1 MRRPIRLLT
10 AVIALIAVAAVVLP
24 GSAVQ
29 AAPAVQPQAIA
40 WSPCVE
46 DPTAQCG
53 TLRVPVDWSRPRG
66 EKIDLALARRPATDP
81 AARIGSLVINP
92 GGPGGSGVD
101 FALFAQFYFTPEIT
115 RRFDLVGFDP
125 RGVAR
130 SHPVLCSLDV
140 LAQAPSLIVTNQAEF
155 DQYVAYNRRLRQDC
169 RQHTGPL
176 YDHVDTLS
184 VVRDLDAIRAALGD
198 RKLTYYGVSY
208 GTLIGQQ
215 YAEVFPNR
223 VRALALDSNM
233 DHSLGTKDFMDTET
247 ETVQDG
253 FDEFVS
259 WCGRTAGC
267 ALHDRNVKA
276 VWADLLARAE
286 RGELRDPGNPDIVL
300 MPLDLIGLAFSAQY
314 GPFWFELADI
324 LAALDAGTPPTATS
338 WARLAGPKAA
348 ARTAA
353 DGPVLIENSF
363 EAIFCQDWTLPV
375 RDYAEFARH
384 LRRGA
389 RLAPDMRF
397 SVLSLVGPLSCLGTP
412 TPINN
417 PQHKLDV
424 RHANTLLLEN
434 SLFDPATAYS
444 WATNAAQQLGRAAV
458 LVTYEGWGHGVYG
471 REACGTGAIDRYLV
485 SLRLPARGTRC
496 AAVEPVPPGI
506 EMQRSGG
513 LPQTNRWRLTSRPH
527 MYMFGVIE

>member
-1 MRRPIRLLT
+1 L
-10 AVIALIAVAAVVLP
+10 AIAAIAVLAVVLP

-29 AAPAVQPQAIA
+29 AAPAAQPQTIT

-46 DPTAQCG
+46 DPTAECG
-53 TLRVPVDWSRPRG
+53 TLRVPIDWSRPRG
-66 EKIDLALARRPATDP
+66 ETFDLALARRPATDP

-101 FALFAQFYFTPEIT
+101 FAIFGQGYFTPEIT
-115 RRFDLVGFDP
+115 RRFDIVGFDP

-130 SHPVLCSLDV
+130 SHPVVCSLDV
-140 LAQAPSLIVTNQAEF
+140 LAQAPSLVVTSQAEF
-155 DQYVAYNRRLRQDC
+155 DRYLAYNRRLRQDC
-169 RQHTGPL
+169 RRHTGPL
-176 YDHVDTLS
+176 YDHVDTIS

-208 GTLIGQQ
+208 GTLIGQE
-215 YAEVFPNR
+215 YAEVFPQR

-247 ETVQDG
+247 ETAQDG
-253 FDEFVS
+253 FDEFVA

-267 ALHDRNVKA
+267 ALHGLDVKA
-276 VWADLLARAE
+276 FWADLLARAE
-286 RGELRDPGNPDIVL
+286 RGELRDPFDPTIVL
-300 MPLDLIGLAFSAQY
+300 TPFDLIGLAFSMQY
-314 GPFWFELADI
+314 GPFWFEFAEI
-324 LAALDAGTPPTATS
+324 LAALDAGTPPTATA
-338 WARLAGPKAA
+338 WTRLAGPKG
-348 ARTAA
+348 TAA
-353 DGPVLIENSF
+353 QPELIENPF

-375 RDYAEFARH
+375 RDYAEWARH

-389 RLAPDMRF
+389 RLAPDLGY

-417 PQHKLDV
+417 PQHRLNV
-424 RHANTLLLEN
+424 RNANTLLLEN
-434 SLFDPATAYS
+434 SVFDPATAYS

-471 REACGTGAIDRYLV
+471 REACGTSAIDRYLI
-485 SLRLPARGTRC
+485 SLALPARGTRC
-496 AAVEPVPPGI
+496 PAVEPTPPGL
-506 EMQRSGG
+506 QVQQSP
-513 LPQTNRWRLTSRPH
+513 LPRTDRWRLPSRPRID
-527 MYMFGVIE
+527 MFGVIA